1 MKKKT
6 ITKLKEIKEYLQQN
20 YPNGDIVINYAHLIK
35 PLGFSS
41 GSSVRYH
48 MELLVKEG
56 FLELISPPIL
66 KNNKWQ
72 PAEYKI
78 AKRSYPTFDYV
89 NGQQC
94 LSLEKVAEATKFN
107 VEFVK
112 KVIGWNKE
120 LFENLFVDVNHLN
133 KNGVLA
139 YIMKI
144 NMSKVSPVKKEEIL
158 KFQKYILHSMKEKS
172 ISLVKPTT
180 TKKKRTYAEGNVDDI
195 ISDIKEKLVSADEY
209 KNRWQASEERNKR
222 LYNELVELRN
232 MLYERN

>member
-1 MKKKT
+1 MKNKT
-6 ITKLKEIKEYLQQN
+6 ISKLKEIKEYLQHH
-20 YPNGDIVINYAHLIK
+20 YPSGEIKMNYAHLIK

-56 FLELISPPIL
+56 FLELITPPVL

-72 PAEYKI
+72 PAEYKMVEQ
-78 AKRSYPTFDYV
+78 SYPSFDYV

-94 LSLEKVAEATKFN
+94 LSLEKVAQATKFN
-107 VEFVK
+107 VEFVN

-144 NMSKVSPVKKEEIL
+144 NMSKVSPVKREDIL
-158 KFQKYILHSMKEKS
+158 RFQKHILRNMKEKT
-172 ISLVKPTT
+172 ISLAEPTIT
-180 TKKKRTYAEGNVDDI
+180 EKKRDYNSGNVDEI

-209 KNRWQASEERNKR
+209 KNRWEASEERNKR